1 MNIYSFELFL
11 TVMLGNIGDT
21 GGGGGGGEGGSGDVK
36 EWGKQI
42 SFVTVIVYRK
52 AALLFNSLVNGKWSM
67 YIANCLTSRK

>member
-21 GGGGGGGEGGSGDVK
+21 GGGGGGGGGDVK

-67 YIANCLTSRK
+67 YIANCQTSRK